1 MGIVRVGTC
10 SWADKTMVKAWY
22 PPEVTSAEA
31 RLRYY
36 ADRFD
41 TVEVDSTF
49 YALPELGTVER
60 WVERTPDGF
69 IFHVKAFG
77 LMTEHS
83 VDPRVLEEPLAS
95 MEHELTSY
103 GRVTR
108 PSGEMLEA
116 TFDAFLERIEPLRSV
131 GKLGGILMQ
140 FPPYFRADDPASE
153 RRNLAYLERAAERL
167 DGYRVLVEFRDPSWV
182 SAQRRESTLDFL
194 RHRGLAYVSVDAPQF
209 PDRATMPPLAEATS
223 DWAVVRMHGRNHDT
237 WFARTK
243 SAAERF
249 DYLYSEEELGQWE
262 APIRRLADE
271 TEVTWVLFNNCRHD
285 YAPRNAREMSEIL
298 ADLLPEPPP
307 EEAPRPGEQE
317 RLF

>member
-1 MGIVRVGTC
+1 
-10 SWADKTMVKAWY
+10 MVKAWY
-22 PPEVTSAEA
+22 PPAVTDAEA

-49 YALPELGTVER
+49 YALPESRTVER

-69 IFHVKAFG
+69 VFHVKAFG

-83 VDPRVLEEPLAS
+83 VDPRVLEEPIAS
-95 MEHELTSY
+95 MEHSLTSY

-108 PSGEMLEA
+108 PSDEMLEA
-116 TFDAFLERIEPLRSV
+116 TFDAFLDRIQPLRAAD
-131 GKLGGILMQ
+131 KLGGILMQ
-140 FPPYFRADDPASE
+140 FPPYFRADDPSEE
-153 RRNLAYLERAAERL
+153 RRNLAYLDQAAERL

-182 SAQRRESTLDFL
+182 AGPRRESTLDFL
-194 RHRGLAYVSVDAPQF
+194 RDRGLVYVSVDAPQF
-209 PDRATMPPLAEATS
+209 ADRTTMPPLAEATT
-223 DWAVVRMHGRNHDT
+223 DWAVVRLHGRNNDT

-249 DYLYSEEELGQWE
+249 DYLYTKDELGQWE
-262 APIRRLADE
+262 APIRRLADA

-285 YAPRNAREMSEIL
+285 YAPRNAREMGEIL
-298 ADLLPEPPP
+298 ADLLPHPMRPDDGV
-307 EEAPRPGEQE
+307 PGEQE